1 MAKPLRS
8 DDPNPPSVQFRDFG
22 VLNDGQR
29 SKGAAAAS
37 IAINVTLAALVV
49 ILGIVIKTNP
59 AVAKEVAVL
68 TLPPPPPPQ
77 PAVKPPPPIKVKP
90 LPPMPVPP
98 PKIKLPPPPPMP
110 VPPDVKPLPTP
121 QPVKPTFT
129 PPAPPKAVTPPPAPV
144 KVNLGV
150 ATAASVPNHDLHP
163 SAVRLGESTNPLKS
177 LSGPAVSSVN
187 LGNAGMPGMNKGN
200 TGNGPRASAVNLGSG
215 SPNGSMNGHDNAV
228 GPVRGVALGSGTGPM
243 SSKNYAAV
251 KPVQL
256 GTPPASAPERST
268 NTASSIS
275 AATPPKITFKPEPVY
290 TQEAKE
296 HHVEGDAV
304 VKVVFRANGS
314 IDVIGL
320 VRGLG
325 YGLDEPALQSARGI
339 RFHPAL
345 NAAAEPVDFPTNIII
360 HFVINN

>member
-22 VLNDGQR
+22 VLNDGKR

-37 IAINVTLAALVV
+37 IAINVTLLALVI
-49 ILGIVIKTNP
+49 ILGLVIKESP
-59 AVAKEVAVL
+59 RVAKEVATL
-68 TLPPPPPPQ
+68 TLPPPPPPE
-77 PAVKPPPPIKVKP
+77 KPVPKPPPIKIKP
-90 LPPMPVPP
+90 VPPMPVPP
-98 PKIKLPPPPPMP
+98 PKVKLPPPPPMP
-110 VPPDVKPLPTP
+110 IPPDVKPLPTP
-121 QPVKPTFT
+121 QPKPVLAPPT
-129 PPAPPKAVTPPPAPV
+129 PPQAVTPPPAPV

-163 SAVRLGESTNPLKS
+163 SAVRLGVATNPLKP
-177 LSGPAVSSVN
+177 LDGPAVSNVS

-200 TGNGPRASAVNLGSG
+200 TGNGPPATAVNLGSG
-215 SPNGSMNGHDNAV
+215 SPNGKMGGKDNAAQ
-228 GPVRGVALGSGTGPM
+228 PVRGIALGYGTGPVNG
-243 SSKNYAAV
+243 KNYAPVKAV
-251 KPVQL
+251 AL
-256 GTPPASAPERST
+256 GTPPPAAAERPAT
-268 NTASSIS
+268 VASIS

-290 TQEAKE
+290 TQDAKD
-296 HHVEGDAV
+296 HHIEGDAV

-314 IDVIGL
+314 IEVIGL

-325 YGLDEPALQSARGI
+325 HGLDDPALQVARGI

-345 NAAAEPVDFPTNIII
+345 NAAAEPVDFPTNVII

>member
-29 SKGAAAAS
+29 SKGATAAS

-77 PAVKPPPPIKVKP
+77 PTPKPPPPIKIKP
-90 LPPMPVPP
+90 VPPMPVPP

-110 VPPDVKPLPTP
+110 VPPEAKPLPTP
-121 QPVKPTFT
+121 QPKPVFT

-163 SAVRLGESTNPLKS
+163 SAVRLGEATNPLKS
-177 LSGPAVSSVN
+177 LTGPAVSSVN

-228 GPVRGVALGSGTGPM
+228 SPVRGVALGSGNGPM

-256 GTPPASAPERST
+256 GTPPPAASERSSG
-268 NTASSIS
+268 ASSIS

-345 NAAAEPVDFPTNIII
+345 NASAEPVDFPTNIII

>member
-29 SKGAAAAS
+29 SKGAAVAS

-59 AVAKEVAVL
+59 NVAKEVAVL

-77 PAVKPPPPIKVKP
+77 PAVKPPPPIKIKP
-90 LPPMPVPP
+90 VPPMPVPTP
-98 PKIKLPPPPPMP
+98 RIKMPPPTPIPP
-110 VPPDVKPLPTP
+110 PPDVKPLPTP
-121 QPVKPTFT
+121 QPKPMNL
-129 PPAPPKAVTPPPAPV
+129 PPAPPKRVNPPPAPV

-150 ATAASVPNHDLHP
+150 ATAASVPNHDLRP
-163 SAVRLGESTNPLKS
+163 SAVRLGEATNPLKP
-177 LSGPAVSSVN
+177 LTGPAVSNVN
-187 LGNAGMPGMNKGN
+187 LGNAGMPGMNRGN

-215 SPNGSMNGHDNAV
+215 SPNGRMNGHDNGV
-228 GPVRGVALGSGTGPM
+228 EPVRGVALGSGSGPM
-243 SSKNYAAV
+243 NSRNYAAV
-251 KPVQL
+251 RPVQL
-256 GTPPASAPERST
+256 GTPPAAASERT
-268 NTASSIS
+268 FGASSLS
-275 AATPPKITFKPEPVY
+275 AATPPKITYKPEPVY
-290 TQEAKE
+290 TEEAKA
-296 HHVEGDAV
+296 HHIEGDAV
-304 VKVVFRANGS
+304 VKVIFRANGT
-314 IDVIGL
+314 IDVLGL

-325 YGLDEPALQSARGI
+325 YGLDEPALQVARAI

-345 NAAAEPVDFPTNIII
+345 NASAQPVDFPTNVII

>member
-29 SKGAAAAS
+29 SRGAAVAS

-77 PAVKPPPPIKVKP
+77 PAVKPPPPPKIKP

-98 PKIKLPPPPPMP
+98 PKIKLPTPTPIPP
-110 VPPDVKPLPTP
+110 PPDVKPLPTP
-121 QPVKPTFT
+121 QPKPVFT
-129 PPAPPKAVTPPPAPV
+129 PPAPPKAVKPPPAPV

-163 SAVRLGESTNPLKS
+163 SAVRLGESSNPLKP
-177 LSGPAVSSVN
+177 LNGPSVSSVN

-215 SPNGSMNGHDNAV
+215 SPNGTMNGHDNAV

-243 SSKNYAAV
+243 NSRNYAAV

-256 GTPPASAPERST
+256 GTPPASAPERTTS
-268 NTASSIS
+268 ASSLS

-325 YGLDEPALQSARGI
+325 YGLDEPALQVARGI

-345 NAAAEPVDFPTNIII
+345 NAAAEPVDFPTNVII